1 MLERVNLFKEGA
13 TDFAKFLM
21 QMYDQ
26 LTIYQGRSENPLAG
40 YAYSYLKEVETGGT
54 QTLFMY
60 FLDGMTINETLIE
73 TNKAYSYHQSYIMRR
88 HLLNKANRLLK
99 NEYSEYNILQSDLQ
113 QNGNEDGTDE
123 DGLYRC
129 EPNLND
135 SGDSEPGKPGFI
147 SRTDIS
153 DPTE

>member
-60 FLDGMTINETLIE
+60 FLDGITIDETLIE
-73 TNKAYSYHQSYIMRR
+73 TKKADSSHQSYIMRR

-99 NEYSEYNILQSDLQ
+99 NEYSEYNSL
-113 QNGNEDGTDE
+113 
-123 DGLYRC
+123 
-129 EPNLND
+129 
-135 SGDSEPGKPGFI
+135 
-147 SRTDIS
+147 
-153 DPTE
+153 